1 MFFQTSLLWSEQ
13 RHRFRILN
21 VELENIQVSLCLVE
35 VDVSVNTG
43 ELVIIFLVQ
52 GGRKVAG
59 FRARK
64 TRWVDYCSRCREV
77 AATGETKNLRDGYI
91 HIRKNIKI
99 WKLLML

>member
-1 MFFQTSLLWSEQ
+1 M
-13 RHRFRILN
+13 
-21 VELENIQVSLCLVE
+21 SLCLVE

-59 FRARK
+59 FRERK

-99 WKLLML
+99 RKLLML